1 MQMIMM
7 HWLSDPVDIHDFWAE
22 WITAKDSLSFY
33 DLVLLFISL
42 IRWRIHG
49 EMAFWMKEILESIEI
64 LPTKKLWSPS
74 PNQDFQSHRIDLM
87 VATDAY
93 GQGIDKADIRLIV
106 HWEPPVNLEMRPE
119 LVVGVGWCGEEEPW
133 GDLCCDLCF
142 NPGVN
147 FGGFVHS
154 FPMKVEFVWFVCFS
168 LFILFRCIHYY
179 MFI

>member
-1 MQMIMM
+1 
-7 HWLSDPVDIHDFWAE
+7 
-22 WITAKDSLSFY
+22 
-33 DLVLLFISL
+33 
-42 IRWRIHG
+42 
-49 EMAFWMKEILESIEI
+49 
-64 LPTKKLWSPS
+64 
-74 PNQDFQSHRIDLM
+74 M

-154 FPMKVEFVWFVCFS
+154 FPMRVEFCVICVFFIVCS
-168 LFILFRCIHYY
+168 IYIDTYIITCLFITYL
-179 MFI
+179 